1 MKLYTIKEAIDIMLP
16 NAENK
21 AQLARDIGVEPI
33 MINNYLKGKTRNPQ
47 KRVCVEIYK
56 KHNLVVMPY
65 SEDELREEI
74 ENDD

>member
-1 MKLYTIKEAIDIMLP
+1 MKLYTIQEAVNEML
-16 NAENK
+16 ECVDNK
-21 AQLARDIGVEPI
+21 AALARDIGVEPI

-74 ENDD
+74 ENEQ